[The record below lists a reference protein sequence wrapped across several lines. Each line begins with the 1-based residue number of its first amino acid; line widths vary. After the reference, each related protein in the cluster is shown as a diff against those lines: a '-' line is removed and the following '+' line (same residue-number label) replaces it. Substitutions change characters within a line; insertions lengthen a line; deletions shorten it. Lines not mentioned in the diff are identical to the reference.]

1 MNRAISGLTWLV
13 RLLKAGQPG
22 VILEIL
28 RRKIYSNSTSFC
40 LRRDLT
46 EPFQAPPAKIP
57 ITVRPIQDA
66 EAATLLNPDI
76 SGLSSGEI
84 HDRIA
89 RLGLFRSGIPQG
101 YVAIDKNG
109 APCYAQWLMSSAE
122 NNRIQKFFHGLF
134 PILSPDEA
142 LLEGAFTPES
152 HRGQGIMPQAM
163 ASIAEKA
170 KDLGARYVITFV
182 SEDNIP
188 SLKGCRRSGFEPYM
202 LRIEEWRLF
211 RPRVMFFPHLEGNPY
226 PLDQEKAI
234 SKIGREKTIRE
245 TA

>member
-46 EPFQAPPAKIP
+46 QPFEAPPAKIQ

-66 EAATLLNPDI
+66 EAASLFNPDA
-76 SGLSSGEI
+76 SGLSADEV

-89 RLGLFRSGIPQG
+89 RMGLFRSRIPQC

-122 NNRIQKFFHGLF
+122 NNRIQKLFRGLF
-134 PILSPDEA
+134 PILAPDQA

-163 ASIAEKA
+163 ALIAERA

-182 SEDNIP
+182 GEDNIP
-188 SLKGCRRSGFEPYM
+188 SLKGCKRSGFEPYM
-202 LRIEEWRLF
+202 LRIEEWRLL
-211 RPRVMFFPHLEGNPY
+211 RPRVMFLPFLEGNPY

-234 SKIGREKTIRE
+234 SKADQEKTVRE